1 MGDFDHYLCDFP
13 GGRNEAA
20 VAVLTEAS
28 RKKQMKPSKINTSK
42 DLKSGEAPAAVSRRS
57 FLNILWSALGLA
69 ALVEFLWLTISF
81 QRPARSG
88 SAESQANTVIQAGT
102 VSSFAPGTVT
112 AFQNGEFYVVR
123 LDEGGLLA
131 LSCKCTHLGCTVPWV
146 EKEKKFL
153 CPCHAS
159 AYDITG
165 NVINSPATRALD
177 IFPVAIENSI
187 VKVDTRKRIKRSGFD
202 LKQVMYPPKV

>member
-1 MGDFDHYLCDFP
+1 
-13 GGRNEAA
+13 
-20 VAVLTEAS
+20 
-28 RKKQMKPSKINTSK
+28 MKPSKIKTSK
-42 DLKSGEAPAAVSRRS
+42 DIKPGEAQTKVSRRS

-69 ALVEFLWLTISF
+69 ALVEFFWLTISF
-81 QRPARSG
+81 LRPARSG
-88 SAESQANTVIQAGT
+88 SAERQANTVIQAGT

-123 LDEGGLLA
+123 LDDGGILA

-202 LKQVMYPPKV
+202 